1 MPILSSFLNLKN
13 VFTKIKGQLEKKNE
27 SVVGIDLGS
36 SSIKAVQ
43 LRREKEKA
51 ILENYGELSLSHYGG
66 TVMGQA
72 VRLTDEK
79 IIEAISDLKKE
90 AKIKAEKAI
99 ISIPLRYSF
108 VTTISLPFMSEA
120 EIEKAIPFEI
130 KRYVPAPLS
139 EIVFDWQILSSP
151 ETNYSNGDTDSEKV
165 KNVNVLVVAIYKDF
179 VEKYKSIIKASGF
192 EVGGFEIEVF
202 SMARSVLFK
211 ESKPV
216 LLIDLGVS
224 KTKMAIM
231 KNGILYGAYDFDKGF
246 QDLTLSLSRS
256 LSVDFSRAENMKR
269 EIGFSNR
276 PEHQEIKAM
285 LEPILNYI
293 FSEASRLISE
303 HRRRE
308 NESINRVYLC
318 GGGALLHGIIDFAI
332 NRLGVEVLMG
342 NSFLKVEYPAFLEE
356 VLRNISPV
364 FVNATGLALRNI

>member
-1 MPILSSFLNLKN
+1 MLTLPSFLNLKN
-13 VFTKIKGQLEKKNE
+13 VLTKIKGRLGKTNE
-27 SVVGIDLGS
+27 SIVGIDLGS

-51 ILENYGELSLSHYGG
+51 ILENYGELSLSHYGN
-66 TVMGQA
+66 TSIGQA

-79 IIEAISDLKKE
+79 IVEAISDLKKE
-90 AKIKAEKAI
+90 AKIKAEKAVV
-99 ISIPLRYSF
+99 SIPLRYSF
-108 VTTISLPFMSEA
+108 VTTISLPLMSES

-139 EIVFDWQILSSP
+139 EIIFDWQILSSP
-151 ETNYSNGDTDSEKV
+151 ETKAADNDVDYGKV
-165 KNVNVLVVAIYKDF
+165 KSVNVLVVAIYKDF
-179 VEKYKSIIKASGF
+179 VEKYKNIIKASGF
-192 EVGGFEIEVF
+192 GVQGFEIEVF

-211 ESKPV
+211 EPKPI
-216 LLIDLGVS
+216 LLIDFGAS

-256 LSVDFSRAENMKR
+256 LSVDFSRAENMKK

-276 PEHQEIKAM
+276 PEHQEIKST

-293 FSEASRLISE
+293 LSEAGRLISE
-303 HRRRE
+303 HRRKE

-318 GGGALLHGIIDFAI
+318 GGGALLRGITDFAI
-332 NRLGVEVLMG
+332 NKLGVEVIIG
-342 NSFLKVEYPAFLEE
+342 NSFAKVEYPGFLEE
-356 VLRNISPV
+356 VLQNISPV
-364 FVNATGLALRNI
+364 FVNAAGLALRNI